1 MRIMRVFKKEWE
13 MNGSMISK
21 IWTDKLIL
29 GDFLST
35 LVFLILFLL
44 KHQFTKTF
52 LYKYITVESMPE
64 YRFSLTRFFLYKDRI
79 YDFVL
84 IRENTDQRKLVFWYN
99 LRSVCPSAYYTYQ
112 KIWRKWS
119 RFSVIICLRCYCM
132 LGKMLRK

>member
-29 GDFLST
+29 GDFPST

-84 IRENTDQRKLVFWYN
+84 IRENTDQRKLVFWHN

-112 KIWRKWS
+112 KIWRKLS
-119 RFSVIICLRCYCM
+119 SFSVIICLRCYCM